1 MAAVVI
7 DASALVEV
15 LAGAAPDPGLRKR
28 VLGSEL
34 AAPELINVEVLSV
47 LRTLGH
53 AGRIGADQADRAAWW
68 LTQAPIATFGHRKLA
83 ARAWELRPALQPCGA
98 IYVALAEE
106 LDVPLVTCDTRL
118 LANTDHHAEIE
129 LFPTS

>member
-15 LAGAAPDPGLRKR
+15 LAGSAPDPELRKR

-34 AAPELINVEVLSV
+34 AAPDLINVEVLSV
-47 LRTLGH
+47 LRRLDRT
-53 AGRIGADQADRAAWW
+53 GRIGPDQANRAAWW
-68 LTQAPIATFGHRKLA
+68 LAQAPIATFGHRTLA
-83 ARAWELRPALQPCGA
+83 TRVWELRPKFQSFGA
-98 IYVALAEE
+98 TYIALAEE

-118 LANTDHHAEIE
+118 TDTGHHAEIE
-129 LFPTS
+129 LFPSS

>member
-28 VLGSEL
+28 VLSSEL
-34 AAPELINVEVLSV
+34 AAPDLINVEVMSV
-47 LRTLGH
+47 LRKLGR
-53 AGRIGADQADRAAWW
+53 AGSIGADQADRTAWW
-68 LTQAPIATFGHRKLA
+68 LAQAPIATFGHRTLA
-83 ARAWELRPALQPCGA
+83 ARVWELRPALQSYGA
-98 IYVALAEE
+98 VYVALAEE
-106 LDVPLVTCDTRL
+106 LDVPLVTCDARL
-118 LANTDHHAEIE
+118 LANPGHHAEIE